1 MKLHTKPKTFLATW
15 YLVASLVDIPVKVS
29 PTRYEVF
36 CVLKASEQKALA
48 AKKALEELLL
58 EEEEQKAQ
66 AAASSGSQQKAKSKK
81 QQQPR
86 HEPQLGQKGSS
97 EEADRIKSEAKKAKK
112 QRQKAKQQSASH
124 LQQTAHQQPPAQ
136 QPMSHLPSAQ
146 ETLDKAACAQQQ
158 STLAPAPTTVASSG
172 LHEPNASPSDSAEAS
187 ASMVNDE
194 QLLRSTQHSKNIDNG
209 PADSIISKSTIAD
222 ATIGQH
228 ISTSMAPGIP
238 PAATEGGLDL
248 LQAASDRQMHKG
260 KQQSPLLPVVKD
272 AARCEDVVGSKGQ
285 ASPLEVL
292 SVSPEADRELPNQDA
307 ADLKMHSSRHLFPST
322 EDVAQATASTDVVD
336 SGSDRNLSEPLG
348 SVMTPYKAPQESV
361 QLLFTCPLTK
371 VSNPVSSPHMHTR
384 T

>member
-1 MKLHTKPKTFLATW
+1 MR
-15 YLVASLVDIPVKVS
+15 
-29 PTRYEVF
+29 PTRFEVF

-66 AAASSGSQQKAKSKK
+66 AAASNGSQQKAKSKK

-86 HEPQLGQKGSS
+86 HEPQPGQTASS

-158 STLAPAPTTVASSG
+158 STLAPASTTVASSG

-194 QLLRSTQHSKNIDNG
+194 QLLRSTQHSNNIDNG
-209 PADSIISKSTIAD
+209 PADSINSKSTIAD
-222 ATIGQH
+222 GTIGQH

-238 PAATEGGLDL
+238 PAATEGGRDL

-260 KQQSPLLPVVKD
+260 KQQSPVLPVVKD
-272 AARCEDVVGSKGQ
+272 AARCEDVVGSKCQ

-292 SVSPEADRELPNQDA
+292 SVSPDRELPNQDA

-322 EDVAQATASTDVVD
+322 EDVAQATASTDVVG

-348 SVMTPYKAPQESV
+348 SVMTPYRAPQESV

-371 VSNPVSSPHMHTR
+371 VSNPVSSPHMHTQ